1 MARTVTRHHE
11 YSTSE
16 QIDSLVSS
24 DSRGISNRF
33 GSSSSLEIEMTS
45 LTGTMASAE
54 EMQTL
59 LGLSETAPD
68 DMLLSR
74 RIARYFSVLFPW
86 YGRNADLDQ
95 AGLGVL

>member
-1 MARTVTRHHE
+1 
-11 YSTSE
+11 
-16 QIDSLVSS
+16 
-24 DSRGISNRF
+24 
-33 GSSSSLEIEMTS
+33 MTS